1 MNTIKFLT
9 LSALLT
15 FSMNSNASIWDFF
28 SNLLGGEES
37 KKTENVEPKNL
48 DTAVSKV
55 QEKATSMTSSSTV
68 DLISMASESLGIDQ
82 SQAKGGLG
90 SLLSLAKG
98 NLSQDEFGSISKAIP
113 GISGLLAAAPS
124 VENASKGNLLS
135 MAGDVGNKLLQTQ
148 MVQQQ
153 FSALGLST
161 DMIVPLIQVLTKFLQ
176 QSENA
181 DLVDTLM
188 KGLPGLTNK

>member
-9 LSALLT
+9 IAVLVT

-28 SNLLGGEES
+28 SNLLGGEETKEA
-37 KKTENVEPKNL
+37 KKIEPQNMDNAK
-48 DTAVSKV
+48 SKV
-55 QEKATSMTSSSTV
+55 ADNATTVPASATV
-68 DLISMASESLGIDQ
+68 DLLSMATESLGIDQ

-98 NLSQDEFGSISKAIP
+98 NLSQDEFGSLSTAIP
-113 GISGLLAAAPS
+113 GISELLAAAPS
-124 VENASKGNLLS
+124 VENAGKGNLLS
-135 MAGDVGNKLLQTQ
+135 MAGDVGEKLLQTQ
-148 MVQQQ
+148 VVQQQ

-161 DMIVPLIQVLTKFLQ
+161 DMIVPLIQVLKTFLQ

-181 DLVDTLM
+181 NLVDTLM
-188 KGLPGLTNK
+188 KGLPGLTKQ